1 MNGNETKGK
10 WKLWSGVIMVFIIG
24 VIVGGL
30 STTVL
35 MRSHLMHVMRKGP
48 PRVHERIEE
57 RLTKDLA
64 LTPEQRAQ
72 AERIAGESGARFEE
86 FERRSRAEGKVL
98 ATQMAAQIRE
108 ILTPEQQVKFD
119 AGTRKF
125 EEEFRHREGGHN
137 RDGHK
142 E

>member
-72 AERIAGESGARFEE
+72 VERIAGEFGMRFGE
-86 FERRSRAEGKVL
+86 FEGRSRAEGKAL
-98 ATQMAAQIRE
+98 ATEMAARIRE

-119 AGTRKF
+119 ARTRKF

>member
-1 MNGNETKGK
+1 MSGNEMKGT
-10 WKLWSGVIMVFIIG
+10 WKLWSGVIAVFIIG
-24 VIVGGL
+24 VVVGGL

-64 LTPEQRAQ
+64 LTPEQRALV
-72 AERIAGESGARFEE
+72 ERIAGESGARFEE
-86 FERRSRAEGKVL
+86 FERRSRAEGKAL
-98 ATQMAAQIRE
+98 ATQMAARTRE

-119 AGTRKF
+119 ARIREF
-125 EEEFRHREGGHN
+125 EKEFRQREGGHHTS
-137 RDGHK
+137 GPK